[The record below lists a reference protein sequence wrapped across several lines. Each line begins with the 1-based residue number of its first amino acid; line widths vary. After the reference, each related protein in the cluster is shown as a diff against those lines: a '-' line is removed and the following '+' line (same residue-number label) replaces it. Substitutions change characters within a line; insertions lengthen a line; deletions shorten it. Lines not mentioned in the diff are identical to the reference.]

1 MKILQPFQSHF
12 AQLDVRGLGAASA
25 MLGSIAEVF
34 TGKLGF
40 TRQIPGL
47 VNIQKT
53 MENHHF

>member
-12 AQLDVRGLGAASA
+12 AQLDVRGHGARA
-25 MLGSIAEVF
+25 MLGSMAEVF

-47 VNIQKT
+47 VNIQQT
-53 MENHHF
+53 MEHHHF